1 MRNSIRAFL
10 TMSPDERHVYQVGRS
25 PLVLAVG
32 LCLLSYVLTAVLHQE
47 GKDARGVY
55 VSTS

>member
-1 MRNSIRAFL
+1 MRAFL

-25 PLVLAVG
+25 PLVLSVG
-32 LCLLSYVLTAVLHQE
+32 LCLLSYALTAVLHQE